1 METKMSNKDQM
12 FDSPLNDSESD
23 DDVDPPGS
31 IARLPQSIRSSTRR
45 LREGWRGSNEKPSI
59 HHLPFSTVY
68 TVIIIIS

>member
-1 METKMSNKDQM
+1 MSETNEEMYNIGLA
-12 FDSPLNDSESD
+12 DSDD
-23 DDVDPPGS
+23 DDVDPPGN

-68 TVIIIIS
+68 KVHVYH